1 MFGDFLCTTD
11 DTTRGAGWKESETF
25 VSYGQV
31 VMRALFWLADGQLC
45 NSPMT
50 ETQRAR
56 PLASSLYLLIYSL
69 PKGLTSQN
77 QHFRYFNIQKW
88 RQKMPSVHCLSS
100 PSTTSHWPFF
110 FFNHRKVSLPLT
122 QLVLPLAYRCV
133 WNGLSAEAR
142 HSVST
147 EFKKTGLLPIFM
159 PDLSLRFLPS
169 TSIFMKF
176 N

>member
-1 MFGDFLCTTD
+1 MKTENAF
-11 DTTRGAGWKESETF
+11 
-25 VSYGQV
+25 
-31 VMRALFWLADGQLC
+31 
-45 NSPMT
+45 SPL
-50 ETQRAR
+50 
-56 PLASSLYLLIYSL
+56 PLLSLYHI
-69 PKGLTSQN
+69 PLT
-77 QHFRYFNIQKW
+77 F
-88 RQKMPSVHCLSS
+88 C
-100 PSTTSHWPFF
+100 